1 MLATK
6 RASLVKWRCAYIH
19 SVASQ
24 NTTRTLEQSDKI
36 YEPNK
41 NSVYSVS

>member
-24 NTTRTLEQSDKI
+24 NTTRTLEQSDKFTGSAKQRMQRV
-36 YEPNK
+36 P
-41 NSVYSVS
+41 